1 MRGKHPLGVMA
12 GAIRSL
18 YAGFNTKP
26 NIYPN
31 HNSNP
36 NHPNP
41 NSVTCR
47 FQHELCPQGPLHG
60 LHVLFQ
66 RHQQQGIQGPR
77 GVERGS
83 LALTLALTLTLT
95 LTITFKVLE
104 EWSGKALTQDARSLM
119 SAGLVGVQISLLLS
133 PLELV
138 RIQGQNQSKGG
149 LVEASDYS

>member
-1 MRGKHPLGVMA
+1 
-12 GAIRSL
+12 
-18 YAGFNTKP
+18 
-26 NIYPN
+26 
-31 HNSNP
+31 
-36 NHPNP
+36 
-41 NSVTCR
+41 
-47 FQHELCPQGPLHG
+47 
-60 LHVLFQ
+60 
-66 RHQQQGIQGPR
+66 
-77 GVERGS
+77 VERGS
-83 LALTLALTLTLT
+83 LALTLALTLT